1 MTGTAPEVRR
11 TLAQQ
16 HWRRAGQAANVLAVL
31 TAGLLDLVTA
41 GVLSGPLRTFGGMEI
56 SGLAMA
62 PPVLVMV
69 ALLFVR
75 RRYPLPVLLATT
87 GISIAAML
95 VFTTAQPLFC
105 VLVALHAASRR
116 GSLRRS
122 LLALGIALT
131 TVPMVVLAVHRSY
144 DDPAPLDWIFPGV
157 FFTVVVM
164 TAWGV
169 ATRDRLSHERN
180 RDLHGAIDVRAEEAA
195 HAERQRIARELHDI
209 VAHSVSAMMMQA
221 AGARAMSQS
230 VAKDAPDDARFDTV
244 QRALG
249 TIESTGAQSMR
260 ELHRLLGALRE
271 DQIHG
276 HLPSSLDLDHAPSAQ
291 PGLDDIDALVEVPRS
306 SGLIVEVHRS
316 GHARTVDPSV
326 GAAAYRVVQESLTNA
341 LKHAG
346 RGALVDVYLAW
357 QDTEL
362 QVQVRSRA
370 SHGMRPGTPNGGTGL
385 RGLRERVGLVGG
397 SFEAGW
403 SGEEF
408 INTAV
413 LPVRPPTSG
422 GPAER
427 PAPGTAGWE

>member
-1 MTGTAPEVRR
+1 MTGTASEVRR
-11 TLAQQ
+11 TPAQQ

-31 TAGLLDLVTA
+31 TAGLLDLGTA

-95 VFTTAQPLFC
+95 VFTTAQPIFC
-105 VLVALHAASRR
+105 VLVAVHAAARR
-116 GSLRRS
+116 GTLRHS
-122 LLALGIALT
+122 LLALAIALT
-131 TVPMVVLAVHRSY
+131 VVPLVMLAVLRSY
-144 DDPAPLDWIFPGV
+144 DDPTPIDWIFPGV
-157 FFTVVVM
+157 FFAVLVM

-180 RDLHGAIDVRAEEAA
+180 RDLHGEIDVRAEQAA
-195 HAERQRIARELHDI
+195 HAERHRIARELHDI

-230 VAKDAPDDARFDTV
+230 VSKDVPDDARLDTV

-271 DQIHG
+271 DQIHD

-291 PGLDDIDALVEVPRS
+291 PGLGDIDALVEVPRS

-427 PAPGTAGWE
+427 PAPGTAGRE

>member
-1 MTGTAPEVRR
+1 MGR
-11 TLAQQ
+11 
-16 HWRRAGQAANVLAVL
+16 AANITAVL
-31 TAGLLDLVTA
+31 TAGVLDLATT
-41 GVLSGPLRTFGGMEI
+41 GVIFGSLKTFGGAEI
-56 SGLAMA
+56 SGLVNLPA
-62 PPVLVMV
+62 VVIMV

-75 RRYPLPVLLATT
+75 TRFPMPVLVATT
-87 GISIAAML
+87 VISL
-95 VFTTAQPLFC
+95 VIMSIFTTAQPLFC

-144 DDPAPLDWIFPGV
+144 DDPTPLDWIFPGV

-180 RDLHGAIDVRAEEAA
+180 RDLQGEIDVRAEEAA
-195 HAERQRIARELHDI
+195 HAERHRIARELHDI

-230 VAKDAPDDARFDTV
+230 VAKDAPDDARLDTV

-276 HLPSSLDLDHAPSAQ
+276 HQPSSLDLDPEHSPSAQ

-316 GHARTVDPSV
+316 GHAQTVDPSV

-370 SHGMRPGTPNGGTGL
+370 SHGMRPATPNGGTGL

-427 PAPGTAGWE
+427 RAPGTAGRE